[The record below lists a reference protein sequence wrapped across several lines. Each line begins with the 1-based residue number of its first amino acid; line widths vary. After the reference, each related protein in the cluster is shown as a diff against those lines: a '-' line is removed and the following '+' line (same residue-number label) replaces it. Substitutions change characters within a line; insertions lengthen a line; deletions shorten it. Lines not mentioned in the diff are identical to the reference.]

1 MSDFRLVPPQDLET
15 DMDSKEKMIKDILS
29 RGKIVRFTNAINGIT
44 KDVNEW
50 NADSDG
56 DLIAFRHTGLTP
68 YICWAASQYSI
79 SELDE

>member
-1 MSDFRLVPPQDLET
+1 MSDFRLVSPQFLET

-29 RGKIVRFTNAINGIT
+29 RGKIVRFTNTINGIT

-68 YICWAASQYSI
+68 YICWKASQYSI
-79 SELDE
+79 SEIDE

>member
-1 MSDFRLVPPQDLET
+1 MSDLRLVPPQDLET
-15 DMDSKEKMIKDILS
+15 DMDSKEKMIKDILY
-29 RGKIVRFTNAINGIT
+29 RRKIVRFTNTSNGIT

-50 NADSDG
+50 NANSYG
-56 DLIAFRHTGLTP
+56 DLTAFRHTGVSP